1 MSFNT
6 NKLVQSDDVRAVM
19 EPAAK
24 SGLLPIANRL
34 VRYYNTFL
42 KDSIRIFLRDRLAV
56 AGLIVIF
63 GFVLVAI
70 FAPWIAPY
78 DEFVK
83 NLLPDGRLA
92 RLQPPSSQFYFG
104 TTDLG
109 RDIFSQIVMGSRIA
123 LMVGLVASAIIT
135 VIGTI
140 VGLISGY
147 YGGWVDNLL
156 MRIVDILYSIPFI
169 PFVIVTVSLVRPN
182 IWNIMF
188 AVTLLAWRSVARIIR
203 AQVLSIVQRPYIKAA
218 RVAGAGDLRIMF
230 IHIAPN
236 VLPLAFLEM
245 AFMIGWAIIT
255 EASIS
260 FIGFGDPSMIS
271 WGQTLN
277 DCFLSGA
284 IRVAWW
290 WIIPPGMSIVIVVS
304 SVFLITRGL
313 EDVNN
318 PRLRRR

>member
-1 MSFNT
+1 MSEEEDIRVVPSYRVS
-6 NKLVQSDDVRAVM
+6 LRESV
-19 EPAAK
+19 
-24 SGLLPIANRL
+24 
-34 VRYYNTFL
+34 
-42 KDSIRIFLRDRLAV
+42 RIFARDRLAV
-56 AGLIVIF
+56 AGMIVILIF
-63 GFVLVAI
+63 ILSAI

-78 DEFVK
+78 DEFAK

-92 RLQPPSSQFYFG
+92 RLQPPSAQFLFG

-123 LMVGLVASAIIT
+123 LLVGLVAAIMIT
-135 VIGTI
+135 VAGTV

-156 MRIVDILYSIPFI
+156 MRLVDILYSIPFI
-169 PFVIVTVSLVRPN
+169 PFVIVMVSLMSPTL
-182 IWNIMF
+182 WNVVF
-188 AVTLLAWRSVARIIR
+188 AMILLAWRSVARIIR
-203 AQVLSIVQRPYIKAA
+203 AQVLSITQRPYIKAA
-218 RVAGAGDLRIMF
+218 RVAGASDMRIIF
-230 IHIAPN
+230 VHIAPN

-245 AFMIGWAIIT
+245 AFMIAWAIIT
-255 EASIS
+255 EASVS

-271 WGQTLN
+271 WGQCLN

-284 IRVAWW
+284 VRTAWW
-290 WIIPPGMSIVIVVS
+290 WIIPPGMAIVIVVS

-318 PRLRRR
+318 PRLRKQ

>member
-1 MSFNT
+1 MSIHANKLTPSHDTTAVPESAGQSRIPSNT
-6 NKLVQSDDVRAVM
+6 N
-19 EPAAK
+19 
-24 SGLLPIANRL
+24 RL
-34 VRYYNTFL
+34 IGFYHTFL
-42 KDSIRIFLRDRLAV
+42 KDSIRIFAGDRLAV

-78 DEFVK
+78 DEFAK
-83 NLLPDGRLA
+83 NLLPDGKLA
-92 RLQPPSSQFYFG
+92 RLQPPSARFLFG

-123 LMVGLVASAIIT
+123 LMVGLVASTIIT

-147 YGGWVDNLL
+147 YGGWVDNFL
-156 MRIVDILYSIPFI
+156 MRLVDILYSIPFI
-169 PFVIVTVSLVRPN
+169 PFVIVTVSLVKPT

-218 RVAGAGDLRIMF
+218 RVAGASDTRIMF
-230 IHIAPN
+230 VHIAPN

-255 EASIS
+255 EASVS
-260 FIGFGDPSMIS
+260 FIGFGDPSLIS

-290 WIIPPGMSIVIVVS
+290 WIIPPGMAIVIVVS

-318 PRLRRR
+318 PRLRKR